1 MYISDILTTVEK
13 LPQLVDM
20 TLVEKPFL
28 QTGQND
34 FFRRPSTPTVLSF
47 KAYENTRFLQA
58 DISPACKNDFRSR
71 HLHLCRRYT
80 HMPAKMLSAKKKATT
95 PTHRRPPLFGRAIVA
110 PPPELGGRG
119 RGRVGEPHHRRRPRR
134 GRAAASMMTRKT
146 TTSSTSKVRPRLTI
160 TGFIVPMRRGR
171 RIRRTHASPSPDLPS
186 LPSAVVG
193 YTTPVHRCC
202 QIPPPP
208 PSNHAPQPRS
218 ATAAPFPT
226 TAASSTLSESEGE
239 EMRRE
244 GVGT

>member
-1 MYISDILTTVEK
+1 MIFSDGHPLRLCLASRPMKIHDFYK
-13 LPQLVDM
+13 R
-20 TLVEKPFL
+20 TLAP
-28 QTGQND
+28 
-34 FFRRPSTPTVLSF
+34 
-47 KAYENTRFLQA
+47 
-58 DISPACKNDFRSR
+58 
-71 HLHLCRRYT
+71 
-80 HMPAKMLSAKKKATT
+80 PAKIIFAAAISIFADVIHTCLQKCYRRKKKATT

-119 RGRVGEPHHRRRPRR
+119 RGRVGEPHHHRRRRPRR
-134 GRAAASMMTRKT
+134 GHATASMTTRKT

-186 LPSAVVG
+186 LTSAVVG
-193 YTTPVHRCC
+193 YTTPVRRCC

>member
-1 MYISDILTTVEK
+1 MIFSDGHPLRLCLASRPVKIHDFCK
-13 LPQLVDM
+13 R
-20 TLVEKPFL
+20 TLAP
-28 QTGQND
+28 
-34 FFRRPSTPTVLSF
+34 
-47 KAYENTRFLQA
+47 
-58 DISPACKNDFRSR
+58 
-71 HLHLCRRYT
+71 
-80 HMPAKMLSAKKKATT
+80 PAKMIFAAAISMFADVINTCLQKCYRRTKKKATT
-95 PTHRRPPLFGRAIVA
+95 PTHHRPPLFGRAIVA

-119 RGRVGEPHHRRRPRR
+119 RGRVGEPHRRRRPRR
-134 GRAAASMMTRKT
+134 GRAAASMTTRKT

-160 TGFIVPMRRGR
+160 TG
-171 RIRRTHASPSPDLPS
+171 S

-193 YTTPVHRCC
+193 YTTPARRCC

-208 PSNHAPQPRS
+208 PLNYAPQPRS